1 MDCRKS
7 VSCVKAASGRGGRRL
22 IGVAYWRTCGSLTGT
37 SGGKKG
43 KRNGL
48 KGGNEREETGTLVD
62 PQTGELA
69 RGYTV
74 LI

>member
-1 MDCRKS
+1 MLKPCP
-7 VSCVKAASGRGGRRL
+7 VGGWRL
-22 IGVAYWRTCGSLTGT
+22 AGVAYCRTCSSLTMNFN
-37 SGGKKG
+37 GKKG
-43 KRNGL
+43 NEDGL
-48 KGGNEREETGTLVD
+48 EEGNEREETGTLVD